1 MFSSR
6 IPLKTLAVLCKSLAT
21 MLHSGVAL
29 VKTLDIAS
37 RKTGNARCRQKLA
50 NVRSE
55 VQQGTDIAQA
65 LRSQN
70 GYFPELVTDMVSVG
84 EHSGAL
90 PEVLDGLAAHYEN
103 IVRLRRMLIAL
114 ITFPVL
120 QLIAAILV
128 VALVIFILGIVS
140 ASQVAGGKPNDIL
153 GLGLVGTS
161 GALKWLAMTFGSIFA
176 VIGGY
181 YLVANVFRRQRFL
194 DGTLMKIPV
203 LGGCLR
209 SFAIARFS
217 WALALTQQTGMPIA
231 RSLELSFRA
240 TGNGAFVGASPEVCE
255 SVLNGSELSTA
266 LDEAR
271 LFPEEYLSLVQ
282 VAEASGTVPETLE
295 RLSPQFEEQARRS
308 LAALA
313 IVLGWLVWSVV
324 AVFIIFIIFSFVM
337 KYVGMLNAAAT
348 GNLDGF

>member
-1 MFSSR
+1 MFASR

-29 VKTLDIAS
+29 LKTLEIAS
-37 RKTGNARCRQKLA
+37 RKTGNTRCRQKIA
-50 NVRSE
+50 DVRLE

-65 LRSQN
+65 LREQH
-70 GYFPELVTDMVSVG
+70 GYFPELMTDMVSVG
-84 EHSGAL
+84 EQAGAL

-103 IVRLRRMLIAL
+103 IVRLRRMLIGL
-114 ITFPVL
+114 ITFPAL
-120 QLIAAILV
+120 QLVAAILV
-128 VALVIFILGIVS
+128 VALVIFILGIVGAS
-140 ASQVAGGKPNDIL
+140 AAPGQKPNDIL
-153 GLGLVGTS
+153 GLGLMGTS
-161 GALKWLAMTFGSIFA
+161 GALIWLALTFGSIFA

-181 YLVANVFRRQRFL
+181 YLIATVFRQQRFL
-194 DGTLMKIPV
+194 DGMLMKIPV
-203 LGGCLR
+203 LGSCMR

-240 TGNGAFVGASPEVCE
+240 TGNGAFVGASPSVCD
-255 SVLNGSELSTA
+255 SVLNGSELSQA

-282 VAEASGTVPETLE
+282 VAEASGTVPETLQ
-295 RLSPQFEEQARRS
+295 RLSPQFEDQARRS
-308 LAALA
+308 LSALA
-313 IVLGWLVWSVV
+313 VMLGWLVWSVV

-337 KYVGMLNAAAT
+337 KYVGMINAAAN
-348 GNLDGF
+348 GNLDAF